1 MRWCMCGFMHRSAT
15 TLEPL
20 TGDVNHIDHLVTLQ
34 RSPTKP
40 WVLAVIW
47 MPFDMHHPSK
57 H

>member
-1 MRWCMCGFMHRSAT
+1 MRWCMCGFIHRSAT